1 MGVAVV
7 VMDQMVNLHRLV
19 LILVAQYLEPLQL
32 KEKKVALQQQSLYK
46 IFNPLNKDQCHPTKR
61 QVL

>member
-1 MGVAVV
+1 MGVAVVVV

-32 KEKKVALQQQSLYK
+32 KEKKVA
-46 IFNPLNKDQCHPTKR
+46 
-61 QVL
+61 